1 MKLRKNISDE
11 KISEFENISL
21 RELKHTEVNWK

>member
-11 KISEFENISL
+11 KISEFENIAQW
-21 RELKHTEVNWK
+21 ELKHREVN